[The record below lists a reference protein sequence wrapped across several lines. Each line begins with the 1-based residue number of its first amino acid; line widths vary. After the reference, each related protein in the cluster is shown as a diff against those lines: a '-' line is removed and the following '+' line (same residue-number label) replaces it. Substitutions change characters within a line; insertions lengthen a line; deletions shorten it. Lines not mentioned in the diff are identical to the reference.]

1 MFKKIQMRVA
11 IQGIAGC
18 YHHLA
23 AKKYF
28 GDKVDVIPCMTFREL
43 TTTVANDSTCDAG
56 IMAIENSIAG
66 TILNNYHL
74 LMESALKVDGE
85 IAIRIEHHLL
95 ALPGQ
100 KIGDIR
106 EVHSHP
112 MAIKQCT
119 DFLSTLDN
127 IKIVE
132 MEDTAGSA
140 RDIASAQL
148 KNTAAIASEI
158 CTSLY
163 DMDSLRGNIETNS
176 NNYTRFLILKKNP
189 SKESSS
195 LRNKASIYFN
205 ANDTPGSLLAILQII
220 NDRGINLSKLQ
231 SFPVVGK
238 RWQYYFFADLVF
250 PPEVDQAVF
259 FEALRGVTNSLEV
272 MGVYEN
278 RM

>member
-1 MFKKIQMRVA
+1 MHIA
-11 IQGIAGC
+11 IQGIPGC

-28 GDKVDVIPCMTFREL
+28 GSNLEVISCMTFRDL
-43 TTTVANDSTCDAG
+43 TDTVANNERCDGG

-74 LMESALKVDGE
+74 LMESGLKIDGE

-100 KIGDIR
+100 EIKDIK

-112 MAIKQCT
+112 MAIRQCT
-119 DFLSTLDN
+119 QFLSTLDA

-132 MEDTAGSA
+132 AEDTAGSA
-140 RDIASAQL
+140 RNISIGQL

-158 CTSLY
+158 CTALYGMNSLQ
-163 DMDSLRGNIETNS
+163 GNIETNS
-176 NNYTRFLILKKNP
+176 NNYTRFLILKKQLP
-189 SKESSS
+189 KKPHPT
-195 LRNKASIYFN
+195 RNKCSVYFN
-205 ANDTPGSLLAILQII
+205 VNDTPGSLLSILQIL
-220 NDRGINLSKLQ
+220 NTQGINLSKLQ

-250 PPEVDQAVF
+250 PPEVDQIAVF
-259 FEALRGVTNSLEV
+259 DAIRKVTHSLEV

-278 RM
+278 KM

>member
-1 MFKKIQMRVA
+1 MRIA

-23 AKKYF
+23 AKRYF
-28 GDKVDVIPCMTFREL
+28 GTKVDVIPCMTFKDL
-43 TTTVANDSTCDAG
+43 THTVANKHQCDGG

-66 TILNNYHL
+66 TILSNYHL
-74 LMESALKVDGE
+74 LMESALKIDGE

-95 ALPGQ
+95 ALPEQ
-100 KIGDIR
+100 SIEDIR

-119 DFLSTLDN
+119 DFLSTLSN

-140 RDIASAQL
+140 KDIATGQL

-163 DMDSLRGNIETNS
+163 DLNSLKGNIETNS
-176 NNYTRFLILKKNP
+176 NNYTRFLILKNQVPKEIHP
-189 SKESSS
+189 S
-195 LRNKASIYFN
+195 RNKVSIYFN
-205 ANDTPGSLLAILQII
+205 VNDTPGSLLSILQILKMA
-220 NDRGINLSKLQ
+220 GINLSKLQ
-231 SFPVVGK
+231 SFPVIGK

-250 PPEVDQAVF
+250 PPEVNQVAILDAI
-259 FEALRGVTNSLEV
+259 RKVTNSLEV
-272 MGVYEN
+272 MGIYEN
-278 RM
+278 KM

>member
-1 MFKKIQMRVA
+1 MRIA
-11 IQGIAGC
+11 IQGIVGC

-28 GDKVDVIPCMTFREL
+28 GTQVEVIPCMTFREL
-43 TTTVANDSTCDAG
+43 TNTVANNEQCDGG

-74 LMESALKVDGE
+74 LMESTLKIDGE

-95 ALPGQ
+95 ALSGQ
-100 KIGDIR
+100 TIEDIR

-132 MEDTAGSA
+132 AEDTAGSA
-140 RDIASAQL
+140 KDIALAQL

-163 DMDSLRGNIETNS
+163 DLNSLQGNIETNS
-176 NNYTRFLILKKNP
+176 NNYTRFLILKKQAP
-189 SKESSS
+189 KEFHP

-205 ANDTPGSLLAILQII
+205 VNDTPGSLLSILQLL
-220 NDRGINLSKLQ
+220 NYQGINLSKLQ
-231 SFPVVGK
+231 SFPVIGK

-250 PPEVDQAVF
+250 PPEVDQGLT
-259 FEALRGVTNSLEV
+259 FESIRGLTNSLEL

-278 RM
+278 TM